1 MSFVHLHTHSEFSL
15 LDGASRIS
23 EMVRL
28 AAETG
33 MPAIALT
40 DHGVL
45 YGAIDLYLQ
54 AKAAGINPI
63 IGQEAYVAT
72 RSRLQKEGRAD
83 RDPYHLILLVKNL
96 VGYRNL
102 IRLASAAHLE
112 GYYYKPR
119 IDKALLAEHTEGLI
133 ALSSCLGGEVANRL
147 LEGDEAGAEQ
157 AAREYQRMFGDDY
170 FLEIQNHGMEE
181 QTRVNAGL
189 ARLSQRTGIPLVATN
204 DSHYTRQD
212 DAEAHDILL
221 CLQTGTVVSDT
232 TRMRF
237 HNDEFYLKTP
247 AEMDERF
254 RDFPEA
260 LANTVRIAERCHL
273 ELETRPLLPRFEVPA
288 GETAETYLRRL
299 AEQGLKARYP
309 EITAAVRERFE
320 MELGVIEATGY
331 APYFLIV
338 SDFTDY
344 ARKNGVAV
352 GPGRGSAAGSI
363 VSYALGITTLDPL
376 FHGLLFERFLNRER
390 ISMPDIDIDFD
401 DRNRDRVIDYVARR
415 YGQEHVAQIIT
426 FGTMKA
432 RAVIRDVGRAL
443 DIPLRDVDRL
453 AKLVPPQLNMTLDKA
468 LQMVPE
474 LAAAATEPD
483 FARLIKNARKLEG
496 LVRHASTHAA
506 GIVITPEP
514 LQRYIPLQAA
524 ITRGE
529 KNGPEKRAVMTQ
541 YEMNAVQKIGLLK
554 MDFLGLRNLS
564 IIEDTLKNLEQTRG
578 LKLDLAEVP
587 LDDPATFRLLQ
598 AADTNG
604 VFQLETAGLRRL
616 VQEMRPTSFDDIT
629 AAIALFRPGPLEGG
643 LVDQYIKCKHGEQE
657 IVYPLPELEPILKE
671 TYGVIVYQEQ
681 VMQIASQLAGFSLG
695 EADILRAAMGKKKKE
710 EMARMRA
717 KFIAG
722 AVERGVSEPKAI
734 EIFDLMAFFA
744 GYGFNKSHSAAYAVI
759 SYQTAYLKANYPLE
773 YLAALLNNEAG
784 NYDKVAAAV
793 LDCHARDIEVLPP
806 DVNRSQA
813 GFSVEN
819 GKIRYGLAVIKN
831 VGAHAIELLLSERQA
846 KGPFKSL
853 LDLCIR
859 VDPRELNKRVLESL
873 VRSGAT
879 DSLGERGRLLA
890 SIDRVSDRASQIITE
905 RESGQTS
912 IFGLL
917 PEADEMDDA
926 DAGLISGVPPMPDD
940 ERLRGEKELLGL
952 YLSDHPLK
960 RIEQEL
966 HAKVDTYANQVTPE
980 MEDYEVRVGGVI
992 KGVRPVV
999 TKTGK
1004 AMAFVQLED
1013 LTSTIE
1019 VIVFPKVFE
1028 ERRNLLLSDTVVIV
1042 RGKVDARTAAG
1053 DEEERAEE
1061 AKVIADDIL
1070 AFDDAG
1076 HESWVRNQIVHLDI
1090 PVDAT
1095 PEQMSAL
1102 EAILAR
1108 CPGPDRVVMHLP
1120 RGDQVVDMD
1129 LGEKFRIQGGGLAGD
1144 RAQRDIDGLFLR
1156 PVWRIE
1162 VVRKRAP
1169 ERQPNGGRQPRTL
1182 VTTTVSG

>member
-40 DHGVL
+40 DQGVL
-45 YGAIDLYLQ
+45 YGAIDLYLL
-54 AKAAGINPI
+54 AKAAGIKPI

-96 VGYRNL
+96 TGYRNL
-102 IRLASAAHLE
+102 IRLASLAHLE

-119 IDKALLAEHTEGLI
+119 IDKALLAEHAEGLI
-133 ALSSCLGGEVANRL
+133 ALSSCLGGEVASRL
-147 LEGDEAGAEQ
+147 LEGDETGAAQ
-157 AAREYQRMFGDDY
+157 AVREYQKIFGEDF
-170 FLEIQNHGMEE
+170 FLEIQDHGMAE
-181 QTRVNAGL
+181 QARVNEGL
-189 ARLSQRTGIPLVATN
+189 ARLSQRTGVPLVATN
-204 DSHYTRQD
+204 DTHYTRQD

-221 CLQTGTVVSDT
+221 CLQTGTVISET
-232 TRMRF
+232 NRMRF

-247 AEMDERF
+247 AEMQERF

-260 LANTVRIAERCHL
+260 VANTVRIAERCQL
-273 ELETRPLLPRFEVPA
+273 ELETETRLPRFDVPT

-299 AEQGLKARYP
+299 AEEGLKRRYP
-309 EITAAVRERFE
+309 EITPTIRDRFE
-320 MELGVIEATGY
+320 MEFSVIEDMGY
-331 APYFLIV
+331 AAYFLIV
-338 SDFTDY
+338 SDFTDF

-363 VSYALGITTLDPL
+363 ISYALGITELDPL
-376 FHGLLFERFLNRER
+376 RHGLIFERFLNRER
-390 ISMPDIDIDFD
+390 ISMPDIDMDFD

-415 YGQEHVAQIIT
+415 YGQDHVAQIIT

-443 DIPLRDVDRL
+443 GLPLPDVDRL

-468 LQMVPE
+468 MQMVPE
-474 LAAAATEPD
+474 LAAAATDPD
-483 FARLIKNARKLEG
+483 YARLLKNARKLEG
-496 LVRHASTHAA
+496 LTRHASTHAA

-514 LQRYIPLQAA
+514 LQQYVPLQNA
-524 ITRGE
+524 ITKGE
-529 KNGPEKRAVMTQ
+529 KNGQEKRAVMTQ

-564 IIEDTLKNLEQTRG
+564 IIEDTLVNLQQTRG
-578 LKLDLAEVP
+578 LKLDLSQIP
-587 LDDPATFRLLQ
+587 WDDPATFRLLQ

-604 VFQLETAGLRRL
+604 VFQLESAGLRRL
-616 VQEMRPTSFDDIT
+616 LQDMRPTSFEDII
-629 AAIALFRPGPLEGG
+629 AANGLFRPGPLEGG
-643 LVDQYIKCKHGEQE
+643 LVDQYVKCKNGEQE

-681 VMQIASQLAGFSLG
+681 VMQIASRLAGFSLG

-710 EMARMRA
+710 EMARMRT
-717 KFIAG
+717 KFITG
-722 AVERGVSEPKAI
+722 AVERGVSQGKAT
-734 EIFDLMAFFA
+734 EIFDMMAFFA

-806 DVNRSQA
+806 DVNHSAA
-813 GFSVEN
+813 GFTVQE

-831 VGAHAIELLLSERQA
+831 VGTHAIELLLNERRA
-846 KGPFKSL
+846 RGAFKSL
-853 LDLCIR
+853 LDLCVR

-873 VRSGAT
+873 IRSGAT

-890 SIDRVSDRASQIITE
+890 SIDRVSDRATQIISE

-912 IFGLL
+912 LFGML
-917 PEADEMDDA
+917 PDADELDDPS
-926 DAGLISGVPPMPDD
+926 AGLISGMPPMPED
-940 ERLRGEKELLGL
+940 ERLKGEKELLGL
-952 YLSDHPLK
+952 YLSDHPLR

-966 HAKVDTYANQVTPE
+966 HLKVDTYANQVTPE
-980 MEDYEVRVGGVI
+980 MEDYEVRIGGVI
-992 KGVRPVV
+992 KAVRPIV

-1004 AMAFVQLED
+1004 PMAFVQLED
-1013 LTSTIE
+1013 LTATIE
-1019 VIVFPKVFE
+1019 VIVFSRVFE
-1028 ERRNLLLSDTVVIV
+1028 ERRHLLLSDNVVIV
-1042 RGKVDARTAAG
+1042 RGKVDARSAAD
-1053 DEEERAEE
+1053 DEERGEV
-1061 AKVIADDIL
+1061 AKVIADEIL

-1076 HESWVRNQIVHLDI
+1076 HESWVRNQVVHLDV
-1090 PVDAT
+1090 PADST
-1095 PEQMSAL
+1095 PEQMAAL
-1102 EAILAR
+1102 EEILGR
-1108 CPGPDRVVMHLP
+1108 CSGPDPVVLHLQ
-1120 RGDQVVDMD
+1120 RADRIVDMD
-1129 LGEKFRIQGGGLAGD
+1129 LGDRFRVQGGGLAGD
-1144 RAQRDIDGLFLR
+1144 RAQREIDGLFSR
-1156 PVWRIE
+1156 PVWRLE
-1162 VVRKRAP
+1162 VIRRRAP
-1169 ERQPNGGRQPRTL
+1169 ERQLNGGRQPRTL
-1182 VTTTVSG
+1182 VASPAG

>member
-1 MSFVHLHTHSEFSL
+1 MSFVHLHAHSEYSL

-23 EMVRL
+23 EMVRH
-28 AAETG
+28 AVETG

-45 YGAIDLYLQ
+45 YGAVDLYLQ

-83 RDPYHLILLVKNL
+83 RDPYHLILLVKDL
-96 VGYRNL
+96 AGYRNL
-102 IRLASAAHLE
+102 IKLSSQAHLE

-119 IDKALLAEHTEGLI
+119 IDKALLAEHTDGLI
-133 ALSSCLGGEVANRL
+133 ALSSCLGGEVASRL
-147 LEGDEAGAEQ
+147 LDGDEAAAEQ
-157 AAREYQRMFGDDY
+157 AALEYQRMFGDDY
-170 FLEIQNHGMEE
+170 FLEIQDHGMEE
-181 QTRVNAGL
+181 QTRVNEGL

-221 CLQTGTVVSDT
+221 CLQTGTVVSDPK
-232 TRMRF
+232 RMRF

-247 AEMDERF
+247 AEMAERF

-260 LANTVRIAERCHL
+260 IANTVRIAERCHL
-273 ELETRPLLPRFEVPA
+273 EMETRPLLPRFEVPA
-288 GETAETYLRRL
+288 GETAESFLRRQ
-299 AEQGLKARYP
+299 AEQGLKRRYP
-309 EITAAVRERFE
+309 ELGPAVRERFE
-320 MELGVIEATGY
+320 MELAVIQEMGY

-344 ARKNGVAV
+344 ARSHGVAV

-376 FHGLLFERFLNRER
+376 KHGLIFERFLNRER

-401 DRNRDRVIDYVARR
+401 DRNRDRVIEYVGQR
-415 YGQEHVAQIIT
+415 YGEDHVAQIIT

-443 DIPLRDVDRL
+443 DVPLRDVDRL

-468 LQMVPE
+468 IQMVPE
-474 LAAAATEPD
+474 LAQAEQDPVY
-483 FARLIKNARKLEG
+483 ARLLKNARKLEG

-514 LQRYIPLQAA
+514 LQQYVPLQAS

-529 KNGPEKRAVMTQ
+529 KNGQEKRAVMTQ

-564 IIEDTLKNLEQTRG
+564 IIEDTLKNLELTRG
-578 LKLDLAEVP
+578 LKLDMATIP
-587 LDDPATFRLLQ
+587 WDDPATFRLLQ

-604 VFQLETAGLRRL
+604 VFQLESAGLRRL
-616 VQEMRPTSFDDIT
+616 LQDMRPTTFEDIT

-643 LVDQYIKCKHGEQE
+643 LVDQYMKCKHGEQE
-657 IVYPLPELEPILKE
+657 IVYPLPQLEPILKE

-681 VMQIASQLAGFSLG
+681 VMQIASQLAGFTLG
-695 EADILRAAMGKKKKE
+695 EADVLRAAMGKKKKE
-710 EMARMRA
+710 EMAKMRA
-717 KFIAG
+717 KFIGG
-722 AVERGVSEPKAI
+722 AVSRGVSEPKAT

-806 DVNRSQA
+806 DVNSSEA
-813 GFSVEN
+813 GFSVQD

-831 VGAHAIELLLSERQA
+831 VGVRVIELLLNERRT
-846 KGPFKSL
+846 KGPFKSV
-853 LDLCIR
+853 LDLSVR
-859 VDPRELNKRVLESL
+859 VDPREMNKRVLESL
-873 VRSGAT
+873 IRSGAT

-890 SIDRVSDRASQIITE
+890 SIDRVSDRAAQIISE
-905 RESGQTS
+905 RESGQTNL
-912 IFGLL
+912 FGML
-917 PEADEMDDA
+917 PEADEMDDPA
-926 DAGLISGVPPMPDD
+926 AGLVSVMPPMPDD
-940 ERLRGEKELLGL
+940 ERLKGEKELLGL
-952 YLSDHPLK
+952 YLSDHPLR

-966 HAKVDTYANQVTPE
+966 HAKVDTYANQVTPD
-980 MEDYEVRVGGVI
+980 MEDYEVRIGGVI
-992 KGVRPVV
+992 KAVRPIL

-1004 AMAFVQLED
+1004 PMAFVQLED
-1013 LTSTIE
+1013 LTATIE
-1019 VIVFPKVFE
+1019 VIVFTRLFE
-1028 ERRNLLLSDTVVIV
+1028 ESRALLLSDNVVIV
-1042 RGKVDARTAAG
+1042 RGKVDARSAAG
-1053 DEEERAEE
+1053 EDEERGEI
-1061 AKVIADDIL
+1061 AKVIADEIL

-1076 HESWVRNQIVHLDI
+1076 HESWVRNQVVHLDV
-1090 PVDAT
+1090 PAEAS
-1095 PEQMSAL
+1095 PEQMAAL
-1102 EAILAR
+1102 QEILGR
-1108 CPGPDRVVMHLP
+1108 CAGPDRVVMHLQ
-1120 RGDQVVDMD
+1120 RADQVVDMD
-1129 LGEKFRIQGGGLAGD
+1129 LGEKFRVQGGGLAGE
-1144 RAQRDIDGLFLR
+1144 RAQREIDALFSR
-1156 PVWRIE
+1156 PVWRLE
-1162 VVRKRAP
+1162 VIRRRAP
-1169 ERQPNGGRQPRTL
+1169 ERQVNGGRQPRAL
-1182 VTTTVSG
+1182 VASTAGG

>member
-23 EMVRL
+23 DMVRL

-45 YGAIDLYLQ
+45 YGAVDLYLQ
-54 AKAAGINPI
+54 AKAAGITPI
-63 IGQEAYVAT
+63 IGQEAYVAS

-96 VGYRNL
+96 TGYRNL

-112 GYYYKPR
+112 GYYYRPR
-119 IDKALLAEHTEGLI
+119 IDKAVLAENADGLI

-147 LEGDEAGAEQ
+147 LEGDPAGAEA
-157 AAREYQRMFGDDY
+157 AAREYRAIFGEDY
-170 FLEIQNHGMEE
+170 FLEIQDHGMEE
-181 QTRVNAGL
+181 QARVNEGL

-204 DSHYTRQD
+204 DTHYTRKD

-221 CLQTGTVVSDT
+221 CLQTGTVVSET
-232 TRMRF
+232 NRMRF
-237 HNDEFYLKTP
+237 NNDEFYLKTP
-247 AEMDERF
+247 AEMAERF
-254 RDFPEA
+254 RHFPEA
-260 LANTVRIAERCHL
+260 VANTLRIAERCHL

-288 GETAETYLRRL
+288 GETPDSYLRRL
-299 AEQGLKARYP
+299 AEEGLKKRYP
-309 EITAAVRERFE
+309 ELTPAIKDRFD
-320 MELGVIEATGY
+320 MEFSVIADMGY
-331 APYFLIV
+331 AAYFLIV

-363 VSYALGITTLDPL
+363 VSYSLGITELDPIR
-376 FHGLLFERFLNRER
+376 HGLIFERFLNRER

-415 YGQEHVAQIIT
+415 YGQDHVAQIIT

-443 DIPLRDVDRL
+443 DVPLPDVDRL

-468 LQMVPE
+468 MQMVPE
-474 LAAAATEPD
+474 LAAAATDPVYEK
-483 FARLIKNARKLEG
+483 LLKNAKKLEG
-496 LVRHASTHAA
+496 LTRHASTHAA

-514 LQRYIPLQAA
+514 LQRYVPLQNA

-529 KNGPEKRAVMTQ
+529 KNGQEKRAVMTQ

-564 IIEDTLKNLEQTRG
+564 IIEDTLSFLKQTRD
-578 LKLDLAEVP
+578 LSLDMSQIP

-598 AADTNG
+598 AGDTNG
-604 VFQLETAGLRRL
+604 VFQLESAGLRRL
-616 VQEMRPTSFDDIT
+616 LLDMRPTGFEDII
-629 AAIALFRPGPLEGG
+629 AANALFRPGPLEGG
-643 LVDQYIKCKHGEQE
+643 LVDQYVKCKNGERE

-681 VMQIASQLAGFSLG
+681 VMQIASRLAGFSLG
-695 EADILRAAMGKKKKE
+695 EADILRAAMGKKKKD
-710 EMARMRA
+710 EMARMRT
-717 KFIAG
+717 KFITG
-722 AVERGVSEPKAI
+722 AVERGVSEAKAT

-773 YLAALLNNEAG
+773 YLAALLNNEG
-784 NYDKVAAAV
+784 GDYEKVAAAV
-793 LDCHARDIEVLPP
+793 LDCHAREIEVLPP
-806 DVNRSQA
+806 DVNRSES

-831 VGAHAIELLLSERQA
+831 VGTHAIERLLNERRSN
-846 KGPFKSL
+846 GPFKSL
-853 LDLCIR
+853 LDLTVR

-873 VRSGAT
+873 IRSGAA

-890 SIDRVSDRASQIITE
+890 SIDRISDRAAQIVEE

-912 IFGLL
+912 LFGLL

-926 DAGLISGVPPMPDD
+926 NAGLLVGVPPMPDD

-966 HAKVDTYANQVTPE
+966 HAKVDTYANQVTAE
-980 MEDYEVRVGGVI
+980 MEDYEVRIGGVI

-1019 VIVFPKVFE
+1019 VIVFPRVFE
-1028 ERRNLLLSDTVVIV
+1028 ERRHLLLSDTVVIV
-1042 RGKVDARTAAG
+1042 RGKVDARTASG
-1053 DEEERAEE
+1053 DDEERAEE

-1076 HESWVRNQIVHLDI
+1076 HERWVRNQVVHLDV
-1090 PVDAT
+1090 PAEAT
-1095 PEQMSAL
+1095 PEQMATL
-1102 EAILAR
+1102 EAILGR
-1108 CPGPDRVVMHLP
+1108 CPGPDRVVMHLQ
-1120 RGDQVVDMD
+1120 RGDQTVDMD
-1129 LGEKFRIQGGGLAGD
+1129 LGDKFRIQGGGLAGD
-1144 RAQRDIDGLFLR
+1144 RAQREIDGLFLR
-1156 PVWRIE
+1156 PVWRLE
-1162 VVRKRAP
+1162 VIRKRAP

-1182 VTTTVSG
+1182 VGSTANQ

>member
-1 MSFVHLHTHSEFSL
+1 MSFVHLHTHSEYSL
-15 LDGASRIS
+15 LDGASRVS

-28 AAETG
+28 AAENG

-45 YGAIDLYLQ
+45 YGAIELILN

-63 IGQEAYVAT
+63 VGLEAYVAT
-72 RSRLQKEGRAD
+72 RSRHQKEGRAD
-83 RDPYHLILLVKNL
+83 RDPYHLILLVKDL
-96 VGYRNL
+96 TGYRNL
-102 IRLASAAHLE
+102 IRLSSLSHLE

-119 IDKALLAEHTEGLI
+119 IDKALLAEHHQGLI
-133 ALSSCLGGEVANRL
+133 ALSSCLGGEVASRL

-157 AAREYQRMFGDDY
+157 AAVEYQRIFGDDY
-170 FLEIQNHGMEE
+170 FLEIQDHGMEL
-181 QTRVNAGL
+181 QARVIEGL
-189 ARLSQRTGIPLVATN
+189 ARISARTGIPLVATN
-204 DSHYTRQD
+204 DTHYTRQD

-221 CLQTGTVVSDT
+221 CLQTGTVVSDQN
-232 TRMRF
+232 RMRF
-237 HNDEFYLKTP
+237 ENNEFYLKTP
-247 AEMDERF
+247 AEMAERF
-254 RDFPEA
+254 SDHPEA
-260 LANTVRIAERCHL
+260 LANTLRIAERCHL
-273 ELETRPLLPRFEVPA
+273 ELDTRPLLPRFEVPA
-288 GETAETYLRRL
+288 GQTAETYLRRL
-299 AEQGLKARYP
+299 AEDGLKARYP
-309 EITAAVRERFE
+309 ELTQAVKDRFE
-320 MELGVIEATGY
+320 MEFGVIEAMGY

-338 SDFTDY
+338 SDFTDF

-363 VSYALGITTLDPL
+363 VSYALGITTLDPIR
-376 FHGLLFERFLNRER
+376 HGLIFERFLNRER
-390 ISMPDIDIDFD
+390 ISMPDIDMDFD
-401 DRNRDRVIDYVARR
+401 DRNRDRVIDYVGRR
-415 YGQEHVAQIIT
+415 YGQDHVAQIIT

-443 DIPLRDVDRL
+443 DVPLREVDRL

-468 LQMVPE
+468 MAMVPE
-474 LAAAATEPD
+474 LAAAATEPE
-483 FARLIKNARKLEG
+483 FAPLLKNAHKLEG

-514 LQRYIPLQAA
+514 LQTYVPLQAA

-529 KNGPEKRAVMTQ
+529 RNGQEKRAVMTQ

-578 LKLDLAEVP
+578 LKLDLSQIP
-587 LDDPATFRLLQ
+587 WDDPATFRLLQ

-604 VFQLETAGLRRL
+604 VFQLESAGLRRL
-616 VQEMRPTSFDDIT
+616 VQDMRPTGFEDIT

-643 LVDQYIKCKHGEQE
+643 LVDQYIKCKHGERE

-695 EADILRAAMGKKKKE
+695 EADILRAAMGKKKKD

-717 KFIAG
+717 KFLAG
-722 AVERGVSEPKAI
+722 AMERGVTEAKAT

-806 DVNRSQA
+806 DVNCSDS
-813 GFSVEN
+813 GFTVQD

-831 VGAHAIELLLSERQA
+831 VGAHAIERLLAERRE
-846 KGPFKSL
+846 KGSFKSL
-853 LDLCIR
+853 LDLVVR

-873 VRSGAT
+873 IRSGAT

-890 SIDRVSDRASQIITE
+890 SIDRISDRAAQIIGE
-905 RESGQTS
+905 RDSGQTS
-912 IFGLL
+912 LFGLL
-917 PEADEMDDA
+917 PEADELDDPA
-926 DAGLISGVPPMPDD
+926 AGLVSMMPPMPDE
-940 ERLRGEKELLGL
+940 ERLKGEKELLGL

-966 HAKVDTYANQVTPE
+966 HRKVDTYANQVTPE

-1028 ERRNLLLSDTVVIV
+1028 ERRHLLLSDTVVIV
-1042 RGKVDARTAAG
+1042 RGKVDARTVGG
-1053 DEEERAEE
+1053 DDEERAEE
-1061 AKVIADDIL
+1061 AKVIADEIL

-1076 HESWVRNQIVHLDI
+1076 HEAWVRNQVVHLDI
-1090 PVDAT
+1090 PGDAT
-1095 PEQMSAL
+1095 PEQMA
-1102 EAILAR
+1102 AVQDILGR
-1108 CPGPDRVVMHLP
+1108 CPGPDRVVMHLQ
-1120 RGDQVVDMD
+1120 RGEQVVDMD
-1129 LGEKFRIQGGGLAGD
+1129 LGPKFRVQGGGLAGD
-1144 RAQRDIDGLFLR
+1144 RAQREIDALFLR

-1162 VVRKRAP
+1162 VIRRRAP

-1182 VTTTVSG
+1182 VTSSAG

>member
-1 MSFVHLHTHSEFSL
+1 MSFVHLHTHSEYSL

-40 DHGVL
+40 DHGVM
-45 YGAIDLYLQ
+45 YGAIELLAQ

-72 RSRLQKEGRAD
+72 RSRNQKEGRAD
-83 RDPYHLILLVKNL
+83 RDPYHLILLVKDL
-96 VGYRNL
+96 TGYRNL
-102 IRLASAAHLE
+102 IQLSSLAHLE

-147 LEGDEAGAEQ
+147 LERDETGAEQ
-157 AAREYQRMFGDDY
+157 AAMEYQRMFGDDY

-181 QTRVNAGL
+181 QLRVNEGL
-189 ARLSQRTGIPLVATN
+189 ARISRRTGIPLVATN
-204 DSHYTRQD
+204 DSHYTRRD

-221 CLQTGTVVSDT
+221 CLQTGTVVSET
-232 TRMRF
+232 NRMRF
-237 HNDEFYLKTP
+237 QNDEFYLKTP
-247 AEMDERF
+247 AEMAERF

-260 LANTVRIAERCHL
+260 VANTVRIAQRCHL
-273 ELETRPLLPRFEVPA
+273 QLETRPLLPRFEVPA
-288 GETAETYLRRL
+288 GQTAEGYLRRL
-299 AEQGLKARYP
+299 AERGLKDRYP
-309 EITAAVRERFE
+309 ELTATVRDRFE
-320 MELGVIEATGY
+320 MEIGVIEDMGY

-338 SDFTDY
+338 SDFIDY
-344 ARKNGVAV
+344 ARSHGVAV

-376 FHGLLFERFLNRER
+376 KHGLIFERFLNRER

-401 DRNRDRVIDYVARR
+401 DRNRDRVIEYVGQR
-415 YGQEHVAQIIT
+415 YGQDHVAQIIT

-443 DIPLRDVDRL
+443 DVPLRDVDHL

-468 LQMVPE
+468 IAMVPE
-474 LAAAATEPD
+474 LAQAEKDPV
-483 FARLIKNARKLEG
+483 FERLLKNARKLEG

-514 LQRYIPLQAA
+514 LQRYVPLQAS
-524 ITRGE
+524 ITRGD
-529 KNGPEKRAVMTQ
+529 KNGQEKRAVMTQ

-578 LKLDLAEVP
+578 LTLDLAQIP
-587 LDDPATFRLLQ
+587 WDDAATFRLLQ

-604 VFQLETAGLRRL
+604 VFQLESPGLRRL
-616 VQEMRPTSFDDIT
+616 LQDMRPTSFEDIT

-643 LVDQYIKCKHGEQE
+643 LVDQYMKCKHGEQD
-657 IVYPLPELEPILKE
+657 IVYPLPQLEPILKE

-695 EADILRAAMGKKKKE
+695 EADVLRAAMGKKKKD
-710 EMARMRA
+710 EMAKMRA

-722 AVERGVSEPKAI
+722 AVSRGVTEPKAT

-793 LDCHARDIEVLPP
+793 LDCHTRDIEVLPP
-806 DVNRSQA
+806 DVNNSEA
-813 GFSVEN
+813 GFTVQD

-831 VGAHAIELLLSERQA
+831 VGTHAIELLLTERRA

-853 LDLCIR
+853 LDLTVR
-859 VDPRELNKRVLESL
+859 VDPREVNKRVLESL
-873 VRSGAT
+873 IRSGAT

-890 SIDRVSDRASQIITE
+890 SIDRVTDRAGQIISE

-912 IFGLL
+912 LFGML
-917 PEADEMDDA
+917 PDADEMDDPA
-926 DAGLISGVPPMPDD
+926 AGLISAMPPMPDD

-952 YLSDHPLK
+952 YLSDHPLR

-966 HAKVDTYANQVTPE
+966 HLKVDTYANQVTPE
-980 MEDYEVRVGGVI
+980 MEDFEVRIGGVI
-992 KGVRPVV
+992 KAVRPVV
-999 TKTGK
+999 TKAGK

-1013 LTSTIE
+1013 LTATIE
-1019 VIVFPKVFE
+1019 VIVFPRVFE
-1028 ERRNLLLSDTVVIV
+1028 ERRQLLLSDTVVIV
-1042 RGKVDARTAAG
+1042 RGKVDARAAPG
-1053 DEEERAEE
+1053 DDEERAEA
-1061 AKVIADDIL
+1061 AKVIADEIL

-1076 HESWVRNQIVHLDI
+1076 HESWVRNQVVHLDV
-1090 PVDAT
+1090 PGDAT
-1095 PEQMSAL
+1095 PVQMETL
-1102 EAILAR
+1102 QEILGR
-1108 CPGPDRVVMHLP
+1108 CAGPDRVVLHLQ
-1120 RGDQVVDMD
+1120 RADQVVDMD
-1129 LGEKFRIQGGGLAGD
+1129 LGEKFRVQGGGLAGD
-1144 RAQRDIDGLFLR
+1144 RAQREIDTLFAR
-1156 PVWRIE
+1156 PVWRLE
-1162 VVRKRAP
+1162 VIRRRAP
-1169 ERQPNGGRQPRTL
+1169 ERQLNGGRQPRTL
-1182 VTTTVSG
+1182 VGSPAGA